1 MVMMNNGVT
10 VMKKTTKRKS
20 TPTRPGKSPSSAQ
33 MSAPAPT
40 RPPAFLTI
48 DEVAAVLRCS
58 VRSVYRLVDTGR
70 ILPPTRFGGLLR
82 WNAAAFDAWIA
93 EGAPPPYRPSRSRR

>member
-1 MVMMNNGVT
+1 MMTNNDTAVMEPP
-10 VMKKTTKRKS
+10 TTEKR
-20 TPTRPGKSPSSAQ
+20 PAAQ
-33 MSAPAPT
+33 VIRKLPVPAPSPVLA
-40 RPPAFLTI
+40 RPPTFLTI

-58 VRSVYRLVDTGR
+58 VRSVYRLVDAGR

-93 EGAPPPYRPSRSRR
+93 EGAPPPYRPKPGRR